1 MLPCEDGF
9 RVWLVVVMSSSVWA
23 LMSLNGS
30 CIVSFGYYP
39 QSLTLS
45 LSHTRALFPFFVLF
59 RIIRFFWEE
68 MILSLVERERLTVR
82 VLASFVYWIDVAA
95 DVNGRVNIMGVF
107 VDVRSVRIGWTVL
120 KIRIFFFFF
129 LWMLME
135 RRVEFKIEMMKW
147 HESRILFLAKWYACD
162 WNFIL

>member
-1 MLPCEDGF
+1 
-9 RVWLVVVMSSSVWA
+9 
-23 LMSLNGS
+23 
-30 CIVSFGYYP
+30 
-39 QSLTLS
+39 
-45 LSHTRALFPFFVLF
+45 
-59 RIIRFFWEE
+59 

-129 LWMLME
+129 FMN
-135 RRVEFKIEMMKW
+135 VDGTT
-147 HESRILFLAKWYACD
+147 SRI
-162 WNFIL
+162 